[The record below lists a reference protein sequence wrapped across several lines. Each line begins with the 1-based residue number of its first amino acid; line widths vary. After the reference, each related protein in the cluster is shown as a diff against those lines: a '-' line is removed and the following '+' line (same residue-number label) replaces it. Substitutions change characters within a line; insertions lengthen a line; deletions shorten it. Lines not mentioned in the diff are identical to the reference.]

1 MIACTNFSAYFFK
14 LIIHPLTFYLLYLS
28 ILRSAS
34 NQSIFKPSTTN
45 FLFQKLPYFSF
56 CKTHTTQKPFRF
68 FLTQLI
74 MLIYV
79 PIMFTI
85 VSYKKLRTN
94 DIQPEMEDFSKCKF
108 AFMALL
114 DVIHVTMVTVSGGII
129 PAPLTVLLLQGA
141 VPATM
146 FTTRFF
152 LGHRY
157 TWKHYIGS
165 FLLLLGMCIHMI
177 PMFESVTKNTT
188 TNNAAQMEFFTTTT
202 TSVNTTNISSSS
214 SIDLLHSNSTV
225 ILPTETDVLWNC
237 LIYFMCCVPGALS
250 AIYKEYALQTQ
261 PMDMYYLNL
270 WVTFFQFV
278 ISIPLVRLKKISKI
292 LKM

>member
-1 MIACTNFSAYFFK
+1 MIGINLF
-14 LIIHPLTFYLLYLS
+14 
-28 ILRSAS
+28 S
-34 NQSIFKPSTTN
+34 NQQPQISFSKTTIFFILQQHT
-45 FLFQKLPYFSF
+45 Q
-56 CKTHTTQKPFRF
+56 TTQKPFRF

-157 TWKHYIGS
+157 TWKHYVGS

-177 PMFESVTKNTT
+177 PMFESVVKNTT
-188 TNNAAQMEFFTTTT
+188 TNNAAQQMEFITTTT

-214 SIDLLHSNSTV
+214 STHLLHSNSTV

-278 ISIPLVRLKKISKI
+278 ISIPLVR
-292 LKM
+292 

>member
-1 MIACTNFSAYFFK
+1 
-14 LIIHPLTFYLLYLS
+14 
-28 ILRSAS
+28 
-34 NQSIFKPSTTN
+34 
-45 FLFQKLPYFSF
+45 
-56 CKTHTTQKPFRF
+56 
-68 FLTQLI
+68 

-157 TWKHYIGS
+157 TWKH
-165 FLLLLGMCIHMI
+165 
-177 PMFESVTKNTT
+177 
-188 TNNAAQMEFFTTTT
+188 
-202 TSVNTTNISSSS
+202 
-214 SIDLLHSNSTV
+214 
-225 ILPTETDVLWNC
+225 
-237 LIYFMCCVPGALS
+237 
-250 AIYKEYALQTQ
+250 
-261 PMDMYYLNL
+261 
-270 WVTFFQFV
+270 
-278 ISIPLVRLKKISKI
+278 
-292 LKM
+292 